1 MSRFRYSFG
10 RCVRRA
16 APLAILASTAL
27 AVCATN
33 AYAADANTVYNVF
46 GFDSPESQVQTQR
59 FGERL
64 VDANVGH
71 GVRDLFASTY
81 LANYL
86 NYQAA
91 GEVTL
96 INTKDRSVLYEI
108 HSPEPQTNAE
118 FGFYVANIGDVNGNG
133 TDDIAVGSPAENVDA
148 SGNGCTAGA
157 PGCNTNQGKVYVFE
171 GSTGKL
177 LYAINSPHPQSKP
190 GGLDVVRGFGARIGS
205 AGDVNGDGIND
216 IIIGAP
222 SLDVPAGC
230 SNVTPLPANCHANEG
245 EAFIMSGKDGSLI
258 RVLDIPAADEPPGSC
273 SASTTN
279 FRCGNQGG
287 TVSSPGD
294 VNGDGV
300 PDQLVNAT
308 RFNPDANHLG
318 RDYLYSGKD
327 GSLLARID
335 APATGANQFFGLQ
348 DVTPNTPGDVNG
360 DGRADIYLSAFNQT
374 SSAGPSQ
381 GAAWVF
387 DGKAT
392 VAAGTG
398 VVLYEIKD
406 PLAGPSHS
414 FGFSASAT
422 SYDKDGTPDIMVG
435 GIGGP
440 DNEVSIFDGADG
452 SLLKT
457 LSMPPAEFQPS
468 VPSNSGSDLG
478 WSSRSLGDVNGDG
491 QPDYV
496 SSAPTQ
502 DVGPYVDQGKLYFWI
517 SNVPAAL
524 TPNPTPMPSPNVPPA
539 VSGFGLTN
547 NPFVVS
553 RATTPLVGS
562 AARTRKHKQG
572 TTFTYSLSK
581 AATAKI
587 VIAEQLS
594 GRLSGRRCVAASR
607 KLRKARK
614 CTRIVVRGTLTRGSK
629 QGANRVAFS
638 GRIGSRALS
647 PGKYQATI
655 TATDAAHA
663 NSKPKTI
670 SFTIVKV

>member
-1 MSRFRYSFG
+1 MLTS
-10 RCVRRA
+10 A
-16 APLAILASTAL
+16 AL
-27 AVCATN
+27 AVCATS
-33 AYAADANTVYNVF
+33 ASAATSNTLYDVF

-59 FGERL
+59 FGERIA
-64 VDANVGH
+64 DANVGH

-96 INTKDRSVLYEI
+96 INPTDRSVLYEI
-108 HSPEPQTNAE
+108 HSPEPQQNAE
-118 FGFYVANIGDVNGNG
+118 FGFYIANIGDVNGNG
-133 TDDIAVGSPAENVDA
+133 TDDLVVGSPAENVDA

-157 PGCNTNQGKVYVFE
+157 PGCNTNRGKAYVFE

-190 GGLDVVRGFGARIGS
+190 GGLDAVRGFGTRIGS

-230 SNVTPLPANCHANEG
+230 SNITPLPANCHANEG
-245 EAFIMSGKDGSLI
+245 EAFLMSGKDGSLI
-258 RVLDIPAADEPPGSC
+258 RVLDIPAADEPPATC
-273 SASTTN
+273 SLSTTN
-279 FRCGNQGG
+279 FRCGNMGG

-318 RDYLYSGKD
+318 RDYLFSGRD

-335 APATGANQFFGLQ
+335 APATGPNQFFGLQ
-348 DVTPNTPGDVNG
+348 DVTQNTPGDVNG

-374 SSAGPSQ
+374 GSAGPSQ

-392 VAAGTG
+392 AAAGTG
-398 VVLYEIKD
+398 VLLYEIKD

-414 FGFSASAT
+414 FGFSASPTA
-422 SYDKDGTPDIMVG
+422 YEKDGTPDILVG

-457 LSMPPAEFQPS
+457 LSMPAAEFQAS
-468 VPSNSGSDLG
+468 VPGNSGSDLG

-491 QPDYV
+491 EPDYA

-502 DVGPYVDQGKLYFWI
+502 DVPGFVDQGKVYFWI

-524 TPNPTPMPSPNVPPA
+524 RPNPTPTPTPTPTPNVAPTI
-539 VSGFGLTN
+539 SRFGLTN
-547 NPFVVS
+547 NPFVAS
-553 RATTPLVGS
+553 AAATPLSGS
-562 AARTRKHKQG
+562 ATRVQHKKG

-587 VIAEQLS
+587 VIA
-594 GRLSGRRCVAASR
+594 GRLAGRRSGGRCVAPSR
-607 KLRKARK
+607 KLLKARK
-614 CTRIVVRGTLTRGSK
+614 CTRIVVRGVLSRRSR

-663 NSKPKTI
+663 SSKPKTI
-670 SFTIVKV
+670 RFSIVKV